1 MDEDLRHAARQTPDR
16 CAVGGV
22 EAPGAQDLPPTPG
35 GCGPPCA
42 CSACLC
48 MRCALPAHDSCGAG
62 MVLLLVAMPHV
73 HDFGCASQR
82 VRFQPCGLSLP
93 TLERRSP
100 RSPRG
105 RRGAASTP
113 GGRARALRRH
123 AAEAAG
129 GLPEPYRLRAVG
141 HSLGG
146 AALLIYAVMCRKLGR
161 PHHIYRLILLT
172 PAGFLQKL
180 PLVQNPAPDPE
191 TPAEAA
197 AGAEACP
204 QPPRLPAEAAAG
216 AACVWRRGLELSCGR
231 ARCFFGHI
239 AWLESYKVWSQ
250 ATSAGNRATHL

>member
-1 MDEDLRHAARQTPDR
+1 
-16 CAVGGV
+16 
-22 EAPGAQDLPPTPG
+22 
-35 GCGPPCA
+35 
-42 CSACLC
+42 

-82 VRFQPCGLSLP
+82 VSFQPCGLSLP

>member
-1 MDEDLRHAARQTPDR
+1 VDEDLRHAARQTPDR

-100 RSPRG
+100 RSPRV

-172 PAGFLQKL
+172 PAGFPQKL

-197 AGAEACP
+197 CP
-204 QPPRLPAEAAAG
+204 QPLGFLQKLPPVRPVFGGEDWSCHAEAGQLICKARPAMWALG
-216 AACVWRRGLELSCGR
+216 VLEGVVEGVEVLHCEG
-231 ARCFFGHI
+231 G
-239 AWLESYKVWSQ
+239 V
-250 ATSAGNRATHL
+250 